1 MSPGAYHSFLVTHT
15 SNVYACGLNNM
26 GQLGLGSLEP
36 GHTGTP
42 TLVTAL
48 EGKGVVTLSAG
59 EHHSLALTDDG
70 DVFAFGRADN
80 NQLGLGDGVDHHTS
94 PKEVR

>member
-1 MSPGAYHSFLVTHT
+1 MIPIHRTGVPRVPVLLEYHVSQSCRRHNHEPPICHAGAYHSFVLTHT

-42 TLVTAL
+42 TLITAL
-48 EGKGVVTLSAG
+48 EGKGVVTLAAG
-59 EHHSLALTDDG
+59 AL
-70 DVFAFGRADN
+70 
-80 NQLGLGDGVDHHTS
+80 
-94 PKEVR
+94 